1 MKKIMMLLFALLIII
16 AFTGCDMP
24 VAEETTVLET
34 ESETEPRERWQCRIP
49 WKGEIKHLQIVDTAE
64 RPNTA
69 KDVQGDVVWEMND
82 VPGDYKELG
91 MQLTPPTEDEMG
103 ELWFTLERQE
113 GFKVVYITTYH
124 QDGDYTKTQYVVVD
138 LYEMHYDYIL
148 ED

>member
-16 AFTGCDMP
+16 SFTGCDMS
-24 VAEETTVLET
+24 VAEDTTVLET
-34 ESETEPRERWQCRIP
+34 ESETEPRERWQCRIS
-49 WKGEIKHLQIVDTAE
+49 WKGEIKHLKIVDTAE